1 MPEPNI
7 PRKGNDLQGVFLQV
21 LHELDE
27 VSSTNQWLKDQ
38 LRNGNLPTGTVVRA
52 LHQTSGRGQI
62 GTSWQD
68 EPGKNLLMSAYFKPI
83 NGDIQQVYFLNMSIC
98 LAVAEL
104 CERTLDRKVMI
115 KWPNDIFVG
124 QKKLAGILVENGLSS
139 RWESCIFGIGCNVN
153 QVHFSPNFSA
163 CSLKSISG
171 SDYSLYTLTAKLLFL
186 LEEWLA
192 KWRFGEYSQISEA
205 YHQRLLGKDEWRL
218 FFYREEVIEAC
229 IREVNGSGEIILE
242 TSLGTILNPGI
253 KELKYI
259 WKQV

>member
-7 PRKGNDLQGVFLQV
+7 PHKGTDLQGVFLQV

-38 LRNGNLPTGTVVRA
+38 LRKGNLPTGTVVRA

-83 NGDIQQVYFLNMSIC
+83 HGDIQQVYYLNMSIC
-98 LAVAEL
+98 LAVAEV
-104 CERTLDRKVMI
+104 CERILTSEVKI

-124 QKKLAGILVENGLSS
+124 QSKLAGILVENSLSS

-153 QVHFSPNFSA
+153 QVHFHSNVNA
-163 CSLKSISG
+163 CSLKSLSG
-171 SDYSLYTLTAKLLFL
+171 KEYSLYTITAQLLFA

-192 KWRFGEYSQISEA
+192 KWRFGEYDQISKA
-205 YHQRLLGKDEWRL
+205 YHQRLLGRGEWRWYSYKDE
-218 FFYREEVIEAC
+218 VMEAC
-229 IREVNGSGEIILE
+229 ISGVNGRGEIMLETLSGE
-242 TSLGTILNPGI
+242 TIKPGI
-253 KELKYI
+253 KELKYL
-259 WKQV
+259 WNQA

>member
-38 LRNGNLPTGTVVRA
+38 MRSGNLPTGTVVRA

-68 EPGKNLLMSAYFKPI
+68 EPGKNLLMSAYFRPI
-83 NGDIQQVYFLNMSIC
+83 HGDIQQVYFLNMSIC

-104 CERTLDRKVMI
+104 CSRTVDSEVMI

-124 QKKLAGILVENGLSS
+124 QKKIAGILVENGLSS

-153 QVHFSPNFSA
+153 QVHFPPNFNA
-163 CSLKSISG
+163 CSLKSLSG
-171 SDYSLYTLTAKLLFL
+171 NEYSLPTLTAKLLFH

-192 KWRFGEYSQISEA
+192 KWHLGEYALIAEA

-229 IREVNGSGEIILE
+229 IRGVNGRGEIMLE
-242 TSLGTILNPGI
+242 TLHGTILKPGI